1 MFIYVYIY
9 IYIYTYIHIYSYLRG
24 LVSHRLTRRLLL
36 SRLRGSVQGGEV
48 VVVAAAARSAL
59 LGRCSRLSDPL
70 SAPRMR
76 CSGLELSLPRTLER
90 GVCDRVSVTVSHC
103 APGVMI
109 ALRCRCS
116 RGDASAEVSGG
127 ALTGRMRRR
136 RGLFREDSLSLSC
149 SLSAI
154 TDASCVRARARV
166 SVACA
171 CMCVGMHVES
181 GTVYAYVL
189 S

>member
-1 MFIYVYIY
+1 M
-9 IYIYTYIHIYSYLRG
+9 G
-24 LVSHRLTRRLLL
+24 
-36 SRLRGSVQGGEV
+36 
-48 VVVAAAARSAL
+48 
-59 LGRCSRLSDPL
+59 
-70 SAPRMR
+70 

-90 GVCDRVSVTVSHC
+90 GVCDRASVTVSI
-103 APGVMI
+103 V
-109 ALRCRCS
+109 RCT

-136 RGLFREDSLSLSC
+136 RGLFWEDSLSLSC

-154 TDASCVRARARV
+154 TDASCVHARARV

>member
-1 MFIYVYIY
+1 
-9 IYIYTYIHIYSYLRG
+9 
-24 LVSHRLTRRLLL
+24 
-36 SRLRGSVQGGEV
+36 
-48 VVVAAAARSAL
+48 
-59 LGRCSRLSDPL
+59 
-70 SAPRMR
+70 MR

-90 GVCDRVSVTVSHC
+90 GVCDRVSVTVS
-103 APGVMI
+103 
-109 ALRCRCS
+109 RCT
-116 RGDASAEVSGG
+116 RGDASAEVVTEVSGG

-136 RGLFREDSLSLSC
+136 RGLFWEDSLSLSC

-154 TDASCVRARARV
+154 TDASCVHARARV

>member
-1 MFIYVYIY
+1 
-9 IYIYTYIHIYSYLRG
+9 
-24 LVSHRLTRRLLL
+24 
-36 SRLRGSVQGGEV
+36 
-48 VVVAAAARSAL
+48 
-59 LGRCSRLSDPL
+59 
-70 SAPRMR
+70 MR

-90 GVCDRVSVTVSHC
+90 GVCDRVSVTVS
-103 APGVMI
+103 
-109 ALRCRCS
+109 RCT

-154 TDASCVRARARV
+154 TDASCVHARARV